1 MKRTLGLVAVLAIA
15 ASAIGG
21 AAASLGNVADASFG
35 ATTQTVASCQ
45 GSSTGPITVTWSD
58 AGYVEALGG
67 YGVGYVR
74 IGNID
79 AACQGKSIK
88 LTVYDSTKR
97 ALAGGQPASHTLAS
111 VDLLGGAPGY
121 YEVDFTPW
129 LPAADVAGVA
139 VLVK

>member
-1 MKRTLGLVAVLAIA
+1 MKKAVGLVAVLAIA

-45 GSSTGPITVTWSD
+45 GASTGPITVTWSD
-58 AGYVEALGG
+58 PGYAEGLGG
-67 YGVGYVR
+67 YGVGYIR

-79 AACQGKSIK
+79 AACQGKALK
-88 LTVYDSTKR
+88 LTVYDASKR
-97 ALAGGQPASHTLAS
+97 ALAGGQPASHVLTTLD
-111 VDLLGGAPGY
+111 VVGGTPGF

-129 LPAADVAGVA
+129 LPAVDVAGVA
-139 VLVK
+139 IVVR